1 MLRLEPGFLFPRVFS
16 LVSGHVEEGELLA
29 VMGTSGAG
37 KTTLFNSL
45 MFQNLQGLKVSL
57 IVINSCFHMDG

>member
-1 MLRLEPGFLFPRVFS
+1 MLRLEPGLLFPRVVS

-37 KTTLFNSL
+37 KTTLFNTL
-45 MFQNLQGLKVSL
+45 IFQNLQGLKVSL